1 MKRRLMILMTVTST
15 MSWAACGGGDTES
28 AEEVPAATA
37 EPAAAP
43 AAAPAT
49 GGIEHP
55 TGPLTVP
62 DWYQHDV
69 SDNTVHITLTAGE
82 TDRNNYWNYNG
93 AINGE
98 LDITVPEGAEVTI
111 DLVNDDPVMAHSIGV
126 SDELSEFAAPPPTV
140 PVFEG
145 AITDNPMSITEGGL
159 PGTTQTIV
167 FVADEA
173 GQYSLVCYV
182 PGHSALGMW
191 LYFTVSAEGEVGV
204 RGL

>member
-15 MSWAACGGGDTES
+15 ITVAACGGGDAEP
-28 AEEVPAATA
+28 AEEEPAATA
-37 EPAAAP
+37 PAAAP

-62 DWYQHDV
+62 DWYQHDGA
-69 SDNTVHITLTAGE
+69 SNTVHITLTAGE

-111 DLVNDDPVMAHSIGV
+111 DMVNNDPVMAHSVGV
-126 SDELSEFAAPPPTV
+126 SDELRAFAAPPPPV

-145 AITDNPMSITEGGL
+145 AITDNPTSITAGGL
-159 PGTTQTIV
+159 PGTTLTIM

-191 LYFTVSAEGEVGV
+191 LYFTVSAGGEAGV